1 MKKEKW
7 RIVDKNK
14 DRLKTLED
22 ALFMVQ
28 QGQMKLSD
36 YVELL
41 IKEKKPYGNI
51 YKQFKN
57 N

>member
-28 QGQMKLSD
+28 QGQMELSD

-41 IKEKKPYGNI
+41 IKEKNRTEI
-51 YKQFKN
+51 FIN
-57 N
+57 NLKTN

>member
-28 QGQMKLSD
+28 QGQMELSD
-36 YVELL
+36 YLELL
-41 IKEKKPYGNI
+41 IKERNRTEI
-51 YKQFKN
+51 FIN
-57 N
+57 NLKTN